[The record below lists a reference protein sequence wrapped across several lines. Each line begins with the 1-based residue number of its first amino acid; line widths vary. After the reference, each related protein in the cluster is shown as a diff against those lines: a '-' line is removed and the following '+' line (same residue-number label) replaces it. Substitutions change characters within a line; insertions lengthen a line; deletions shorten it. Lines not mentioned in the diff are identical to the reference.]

1 MSPSNTNSRSDTS
14 SRENEAKQP
23 ASQQTGTSSTMPDEK
38 RNQGTQKIHGVFS
51 SFKETTLPY
60 VKKHPHT
67 VLYGFVGFVVAALIL
82 IIGFWPTF
90 LLVLG
95 VTIGILIGRYRDG
108 DQKVR
113 AGLKSF
119 LERIS

>member
-1 MSPSNTNSRSDTS
+1 MSPSNTNSRSDTA
-14 SRENEAKQP
+14 SRDNEAEQP
-23 ASQQTGTSSTMPDEK
+23 APQQADASSTMPDDK
-38 RNQGTQKIHGVFS
+38 RNPGNQRVHGLFNS
-51 SFKETTLPY
+51 LKQTTLPY
-60 VKKHPHT
+60 VRKHPHA

-95 VTIGILIGRYRDG
+95 VTLGILIGRYRDG
-108 DQKVR
+108 DKKVR